1 MNTQLHGYIDTHST
15 RNQHIQTQSI
25 LVYFSMVIWIM
36 FSNLKGSGFYNQY
49 FTGRNIRLLLSW
61 HLQFT

>member
-25 LVYFSMVIWIM
+25 LVCFSLVIWIM
-36 FSNLKGSGFYNQY
+36 LSNLKGFRGSQV
-49 FTGRNIRLLLSW
+49 FTINILLVEILGYY
-61 HLQFT
+61 